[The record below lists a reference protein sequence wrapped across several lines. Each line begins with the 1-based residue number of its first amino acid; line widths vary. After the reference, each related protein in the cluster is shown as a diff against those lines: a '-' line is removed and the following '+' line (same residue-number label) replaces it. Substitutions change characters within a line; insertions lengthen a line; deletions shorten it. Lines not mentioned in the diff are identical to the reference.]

1 MVDSDFINIDR
12 TRTVYDDD
20 KILELQERVAAL
32 DGFDNVSVFFNDTG
46 KILPYEHQYAF
57 AGGKDAKP

>member
-1 MVDSDFINIDR
+1 MVDDFVNIDR

-46 KILPYEHQYAF
+46 KLLPYEH
-57 AGGKDAKP
+57 